1 MDITVLLYL
10 LVALSVLWGST
21 ETRARRIDR
30 RAARLER
37 KVDLLLAQLG
47 VQDVDPAHGR
57 VAALVRQGKKIQAI
71 KLYRELTDADLVE
84 AKNAVERMEV

>member
-1 MDITVLLYL
+1 MDMTVLLYL
-10 LVALSVLWGST
+10 LIAVSVLWGST

-47 VQDVDPAHGR
+47 VQDVDSAHDQ
-57 VAALVRQGKKIQAI
+57 VAALVRRGKNIQAI
-71 KLYRELTDADLVE
+71 KLYRDITGADLVE

>member
-1 MDITVLLYL
+1 MDMTVLLYL
-10 LVALSVLWGST
+10 LIAVSVLWGST

-47 VQDVDPAHGR
+47 VQDVDPAHDQ
-57 VAALVRQGKKIQAI
+57 VAALVRRGKKIQAI
-71 KLYRELTDADLVE
+71 KLYRDITGADLGE